1 MEFDTP
7 NSFYKTKKLRYNQIV
22 NDIQYDT
29 FMLTAEVIKLL
40 NKYEMSTSESAY
52 AKFRA
57 NYAKLDFEL
66 KDLFRIYRAL
76 KFKLF
81 TNPTAA
87 IYNAFCLQFYL
98 YWLNLT
104 LDTMITKYMI
114 APWENLHHIA
124 GYDND

>member
-52 AKFRA
+52 IKFRA

-81 TNPTAA
+81 TNPKTVDPKACPQLFA
-87 IYNAFCLQFYL
+87 
-98 YWLNLT
+98 T
-104 LDTMITKYMI
+104 LISSIINVGVEAEDACNILILSK
-114 APWENLHHIA
+114 
-124 GYDND
+124 